1 MLTVAA
7 APMFLND
14 QGYTRGR
21 SPMTKKGSSP
31 IGYRA
36 RPFGRALPRRGE
48 LLRIILSVSVLIS
61 VGGLS
66 GRCSAQFIDK
76 VEGQGPQFGET
87 HVQRWVAGVIV
98 RAVGGP
104 CTGIKAYIPIPTDW
118 PEQEVT
124 TLEEDFSPGV
134 RVSYRTVEGTV
145 RQMVV
150 EIPFLAPGE
159 EAKALITTETRRRV
173 ILPPPD
179 PSIFVLPDRRKLPR
193 DVLPY
198 LAVSPGIEATNSK
211 IQSLARQLLA
221 SEGTAWQKVE
231 RIYDWVRENVKYQ
244 EGPFKG
250 ALAALTEGVGDCE
263 EMTALF
269 IALCRAGGIPARTV
283 WIPGHAYAEFY
294 LADPEGKGYW
304 FPCQLAGTR
313 AFGEMNE
320 ARPILQKGDNFRSS
334 LNPRDRKR
342 YLAEELIGTGGRPQ
356 VEFVRRLLAR

>member
-1 MLTVAA
+1 MSKSKTL
-7 APMFLND
+7 
-14 QGYTRGR
+14 R
-21 SPMTKKGSSP
+21 SRRKNPHEVMGCS
-31 IGYRA
+31 GYRHGVQLSD
-36 RPFGRALPRRGE
+36 RSVFRRVRVLKI
-48 LLRIILSVSVLIS
+48 LLFVLIFS
-61 VGGLS
+61 AVIGVLAE
-66 GRCSAQFIDK
+66 RCFAQFIDK
-76 VEGQGPQFGET
+76 AEGQGPQLGET

-98 RAVGGP
+98 RAAGGP

-211 IQSLARQLLA
+211 IQSLAKQLLA